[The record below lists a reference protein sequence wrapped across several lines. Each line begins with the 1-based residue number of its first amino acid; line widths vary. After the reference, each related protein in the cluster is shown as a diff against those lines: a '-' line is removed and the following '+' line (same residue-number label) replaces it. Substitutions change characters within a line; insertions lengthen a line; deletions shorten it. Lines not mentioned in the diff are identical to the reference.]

1 MSLPGLVGG
10 IVVPCL
16 VGCLCDP
23 FWMEPLIGVHVL
35 ALSASFC
42 FSLWSRCIV
51 PCFLLGVTK

>member
-1 MSLPGLVGG
+1 MSLPDFVSR

-16 VGCLCDP
+16 VGFLGDP

-42 FSLWSRCIV
+42 FSL
-51 PCFLLGVTK
+51 